1 MSESIGKRVARL
13 VSGSLNALVDAVEN
27 SSPET
32 VMEQAVREIDS
43 AIDEARS
50 ELGQQITQKHLASKK
65 LMEENTRHEALTAQ
79 LEVAIGNDRDDLAE
93 AGIAE
98 QMDIEARIPV
108 LEGAIVECT
117 AREKELEGF
126 IQALQAKK
134 REMNAELTAYIRSRA
149 AQATSSTAASGPAN
163 SDSAER
169 KAERAS
175 DAFGRV
181 LERASGLPGR
191 PLEMG
196 SARKLAELEDHA
208 RKNRVAERLAA
219 LKAGKA

>member
-1 MSESIGKRVARL
+1 MSESITRRVARL
-13 VSGSLNALVDAVEN
+13 VSGSVNALVDAVEN
-27 SSPET
+27 SAPET
-32 VMEQAVREIDS
+32 VMEQAIRELDI
-43 AIDEARS
+43 AIADTRA
-50 ELGQQITQKHLASKK
+50 ELGQQVAQKHLASKK
-65 LMEENTRHEALTAQ
+65 LMEENSRYEALAEQ
-79 LEVAIGNDRDDLAE
+79 LQIAVANGRDDLAE

-108 LEGAIVECT
+108 LEASIADCA

-134 REMNAELTAYIRSRA
+134 REMRAELQSFVA
-149 AQATSSTAASGPAN
+149 AQQAKAAAGSVAAAGRK
-163 SDSAER
+163 DSAEQ

-181 LERASGLPGR
+181 LERSSGIAGR
-191 PLEMG
+191 DTALG
-196 SARKLAELEDHA
+196 NAGKLAELEELS

-219 LKAGKA
+219 LKAGKS

>member
-1 MSESIGKRVARL
+1 MSESITRRVARL
-13 VSGSLNALVDAVEN
+13 VSGSVNALVDAVET
-27 SSPET
+27 SAPEA
-32 VMEQAVREIDS
+32 VMEQAIRELDT
-43 AIDEARS
+43 AIADTRT
-50 ELGQQITQKHLASKK
+50 ELGQQVAQKHLASKK
-65 LMEENTRHEALTAQ
+65 LMEENSRYEALAGH
-79 LEVAIGNDRDDLAE
+79 LEVAVVNGRDDLAE

-108 LEGAIVECT
+108 LEASISDCA

-134 REMNAELTAYIRSRA
+134 REMKAELSAFVQ
-149 AQATSSTAASGPAN
+149 AQAAKNTAATAGTRAST
-163 SDSAER
+163 SATD

-181 LERASGLPGR
+181 LEKASGIAGR
-191 PLEMG
+191 DTGLG
-196 SARKLAELEDHA
+196 NAGKLAELEELA

-219 LKAGKA
+219 LKAGKN

>member
-1 MSESIGKRVARL
+1 MSESITKRVSRL

-27 SSPET
+27 SAPET
-32 VMEQAVREIDS
+32 VMEQAIREIDS
-43 AIDEARS
+43 AISDTRT
-50 ELGQQITQKHLASKK
+50 ELGQLVAQKHLASKK
-65 LMEENTRHEALTAQ
+65 LMEENARYESLSTQ
-79 LEVAIGNDRDDLAE
+79 LEIAVANGRDDLAE

-108 LEGAIVECT
+108 LEATISDAA

-134 REMNAELTAYIRSRA
+134 REMKSELSNFTK
-149 AQATSSTAASGPAN
+149 AQAQKSNIAADSSVEEQAG
-163 SDSAER
+163 R
-169 KAERAS
+169 KAERAA

-181 LERASGLPGR
+181 LEKASGISGR
-191 PLEMG
+191 ETELHNT
-196 SARKLAELEDHA
+196 RKLAELEELS

-219 LKAGKA
+219 LKAGKS